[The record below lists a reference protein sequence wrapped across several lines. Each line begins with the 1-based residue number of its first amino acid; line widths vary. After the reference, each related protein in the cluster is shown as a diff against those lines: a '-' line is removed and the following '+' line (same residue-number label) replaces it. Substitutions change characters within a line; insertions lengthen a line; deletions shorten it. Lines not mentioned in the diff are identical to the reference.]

1 MEANDRK
8 LIDLG
13 QQSRIVRHPSIQT
26 IGGESRLKGLGGKI
40 GYAMPYYERCLLS
53 HGYISDVYQA
63 GSLARAPLIV
73 TGLNLAAA
81 TVGRLR
87 WRLAL
92 ECCSAPAVDGLL

>member
-13 QQSRIVRHPSIQT
+13 QQSRIFRHPSIQT
-26 IGGESRLKGLGGKI
+26 IGGESRLKGLGGEI
-40 GYAMPYYERCLLS
+40 GYAMPCYEHCLLS
-53 HGYISDVYQA
+53 HGYIFDVNRA
-63 GSLARAPLIV
+63 GYLARAPLIV

-87 WRLAL
+87 
-92 ECCSAPAVDGLL
+92 